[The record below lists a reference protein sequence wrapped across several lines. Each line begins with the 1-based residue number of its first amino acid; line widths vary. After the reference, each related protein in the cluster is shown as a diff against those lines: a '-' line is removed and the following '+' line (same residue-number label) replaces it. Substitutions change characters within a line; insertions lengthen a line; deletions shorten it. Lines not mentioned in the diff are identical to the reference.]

1 MSQAFFD
8 IIYKDDSAARL
19 YHKEVNH
26 DENIT
31 VTPWVDGRRT
41 VEATMP
47 VNLPDTVKKFIG
59 TEKIPV
65 VDTQELNLNGGDSFE
80 VISSPVLQ
88 IPGGSRFTTG
98 ARVIVSN
105 GHGDVCEG
113 SRNP

>member
-1 MSQAFFD
+1 MYSRDCTDLDSFCCMCQAFFD

-47 VNLPDTVKKFIG
+47 VKLPETVKKFIG
-59 TEKIPV
+59 IGRQQSFLETPWEGQERIRNHPFS
-65 VDTQELNLNGGDSFE
+65 VDLIHSGT
-80 VISSPVLQ
+80 
-88 IPGGSRFTTG
+88 
-98 ARVIVSN
+98 
-105 GHGDVCEG
+105 
-113 SRNP
+113 